1 MIYLNSKRIHRRRD
15 QCNDPGFYHLYS
27 RKIDGSQ
34 LFIRQSDFKKF
45 LITTEE
51 ARKKFHAIIIIVVC
65 MSNHFHMIAS
75 SKDIMG
81 FKTFIN
87 RKFSGWYNMK
97 YHRKGPVLYESTIK
111 ASRLPYADSIR
122 DRFLYNANNPVKAKL
137 SRTAFTYKYSSMKI
151 FSLRPWVWKEL
162 ITIDR
167 EYILSLFGSLDNLK
181 DMLRKEMAYKDTMK
195 KIGRGDGVL

>member
-1 MIYLNSKRIHRRRD
+1 
-15 QCNDPGFYHLYS
+15 
-27 RKIDGSQ
+27 
-34 LFIRQSDFKKF
+34 
-45 LITTEE
+45 
-51 ARKKFHAIIIIVVC
+51 
-65 MSNHFHMIAS
+65 MIAS